1 MPRPTTAARRYAE
14 AAFELAST
22 DASRDRWA
30 SDLHT
35 AAELLADERVA
46 RVVDNLALP
55 LAQRETVLERLLG
68 RRLTG
73 PALNLVRLL
82 ARRGRLDILPAV
94 AGHFDRLLDRS
105 RGIVAATVTSAAP
118 LSPDEAKAVGARVH
132 AMTGKQV
139 RLSATVDP
147 DLIGGLI
154 VRVGDQWI
162 DASVRGRLERLRDQL
177 VAGNR

>member
-1 MPRPTTAARRYAE
+1 MIDPE
-14 AAFELAST
+14 VEL
-22 DASRDRWA
+22 
-30 SDLHT
+30 
-35 AAELLADERVA
+35 VA
-46 RVVDNLALP
+46 V
-55 LAQRETVLERLLG
+55 
-68 RRLTG
+68 
-73 PALNLVRLL
+73 
-82 ARRGRLDILPAV
+82 
-94 AGHFDRLLDRS
+94 HFDRLLDRS

-118 LSPDEAKAVGARVH
+118 LSPDEARAVGARVQ